1 MGPLQS
7 YLWIPT
13 FLSRKSQNPTDP
25 PGTTFISKRNLRI
38 NKWQCTKRLRLAF
51 PLQRLHHN
59 IFGDDIVPNDSVIFT
74 QWGVPG
80 TQEPRNPGFQNPG
93 RRQSHQMTRV
103 VISHET
109 VIRSVNRQIMLSSL
123 KVRHSLSR
131 GMFVPRLFRKDTI
144 AVLRYTCLAQICRL
158 DQTYC

>member
-1 MGPLQS
+1 MKFYICEVIMGPLQS

-13 FLSRKSQNPTDP
+13 FLSTKSQNPTDP

-74 QWGVPG
+74 QWGV
-80 TQEPRNPGFQNPG
+80 PG